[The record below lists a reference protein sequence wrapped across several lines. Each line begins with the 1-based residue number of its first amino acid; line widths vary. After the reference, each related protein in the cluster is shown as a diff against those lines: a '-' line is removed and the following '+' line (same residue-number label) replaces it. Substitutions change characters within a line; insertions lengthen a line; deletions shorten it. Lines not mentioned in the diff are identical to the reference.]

1 MIKKYFD
8 IKLLLCAVVSAL
20 IYSVAI
26 NSFSVPASIYPAG
39 LSGISRLLSD
49 AFPKYFGINL
59 SYSAIYFPINV
70 LFAILVYKNIGKK
83 FTIYSIIQFTL
94 VSLFTSFFKPLFVL
108 ENEFLYA
115 IFGGVIQGFGVGLAL
130 SYNFSTGGS
139 DFLSVYFSNK
149 YKKSVWNY
157 TFLINSFILIGA
169 GLMFGWDRALYSII
183 YQYCSTQIIKQMHQR
198 YTYTT
203 LTIITTKPK
212 EVADEIQKNVRHGI
226 TEIHAHGHFSNAD
239 TTMLYT
245 VVNSFQ
251 YRNVVSIVKKVDEH
265 AFINVQKTAE
275 IYGNYY
281 QKPLD

>member
-8 IKLLLCAVVSAL
+8 IKLLLCAIVSAVV
-20 IYSVAI
+20 YSIAI
-26 NSFSVPASIYPAG
+26 TSFSIPAGIYPAG

-49 AFPKYFGINL
+49 VFPKYFNINL
-59 SYSAIYFPINV
+59 SYSVIYFPINILLAV
-70 LFAILVYKNIGKK
+70 LVYKNIGKK
-83 FTIYSIIQFTL
+83 FTIYSIIQFSL
-94 VSLFTSFFKPLFVL
+94 VSLFTSFFKPLIVL
-108 ENEFLYA
+108 DNELLYA
-115 IFGGVIQGFGVGLAL
+115 IFGGVIQGASVGLAL
-130 SYNFSTGGS
+130 AYNFSTGGS

-157 TFLINSFILIGA
+157 TFLINAGILIIA
-169 GLMFGWDRALYSII
+169 GLLFGWDRALYSII
-183 YQYCSTQIIKQMHQR
+183 YQYCATQLIKQLHQR

-212 EVADEIQKNVRHGI
+212 EVADEIQKNIRHGI
-226 TEIHAHGHFSNAD
+226 TEIHAHGHFSNSD

-251 YRNVVSIVKKVDEH
+251 YRNVVAIVKSVDEH

-275 IYGNYY
+275 VYGNYY